1 MKVDN
6 NMCARTILCLSLAG
20 LLSFQPALAAQK
32 DEEPPQLQEKVI
44 WGVLGKTVLSSV
56 FSIFNKWLSNRLTG
70 GAPETRPECPTP
82 IAGQP
87 VSTDPGAGQPI
98 GGQSFNPDPNAVQP
112 TSSQAQIPTRQE
124 LKKEL
129 KREVSSAVV
138 IELAKIVFGAKS
150 IDPGSFSIKDS
161 NTVVGNPAA
170 PMRSVD
176 GKPNYQG
183 IHIAIV
189 AVNKDGKPL
198 GFHSVNQGF
207 RTGQRFRI
215 RVVSTF
221 DGLLAIDN
229 INPRGVQRRV
239 YPAKTSQVVSI
250 KAGEEVLL
258 PLDENQAFQFAGT
271 TGREQLLIAMRHPQA
286 FGEGASRNPV
296 YRRDEQYGSNL
307 VQEVTASTY
316 PAIFQ
321 SIQLQHD

>member
-1 MKVDN
+1 MR
-6 NMCARTILCLSLAG
+6 ARTILSLSLAG
-20 LLSFQPALAAQK
+20 LLAFQPALAAQ
-32 DEEPPQLQEKVI
+32 EEPPQYQEKII

-70 GAPETRPECPTP
+70 GAPEVKPECPTP
-82 IAGQP
+82 ITGLP
-87 VSTDPGAGQPI
+87 ISGDPSSGQPI
-98 GGQSFNPDPNAVQP
+98 GGQSISPDPNAVLPVSTP
-112 TSSQAQIPTRQE
+112 TQIPTRQ
-124 LKKEL
+124 EL

-138 IELAKIVFGAKS
+138 IELAKLVFGTKS
-150 IDPGSFSIKDS
+150 LDPRSFSAKDS
-161 NTVVGNPAA
+161 DTVVGNPAE

-183 IHIAIV
+183 VHIAIV
-189 AVNKDGKPL
+189 AVDKDGKPL

-207 RTGQRFRI
+207 KTGQRFRI

-229 INPRGVQRRV
+229 INPANVQRRV

-258 PLDENQAFQFAGT
+258 PLDKNQAFQFSGA
-271 TGREQLLIAMRHPQA
+271 TGREQLLIVMRHPQA
-286 FGEGASRNPV
+286 FGDGASRNPV

-307 VQEVTASTY
+307 VQEVTTSTY

-321 SIQLQHD
+321 NIQLQHD

>member
-1 MKVDN
+1 
-6 NMCARTILCLSLAG
+6 MCARTILCLSLAG
-20 LLSFQPALAAQK
+20 LLAFQPALAAQK
-32 DEEPPQLQEKVI
+32 QEEPPQFQEKII

-70 GAPETRPECPTP
+70 GAPEARPECPTP
-82 IAGQP
+82 IAGQ
-87 VSTDPGAGQPI
+87 SLAAGGNDPPKDE
-98 GGQSFNPDPNAVQP
+98 NR
-112 TSSQAQIPTRQE
+112 IPTTTQE

-129 KREVSSAVV
+129 KREATGTV
-138 IELAKIVFGAKS
+138 IVELAKLVFGSKS
-150 IDPGSFSIKDS
+150 LDPRSFSTKDS
-161 NTVVGNPAA
+161 DTVVGNPAE
-170 PMRSVD
+170 PMRNVD

-189 AVNKDGKPL
+189 AVDKDGKPL

-207 RTGQRFRI
+207 KTGQRFRI

-229 INPRGVQRRV
+229 INPAGVQRRV
-239 YPAKTSQVVSI
+239 YPAKATQVVSI

-258 PLDENQAFQFAGT
+258 PLDKNQAFQFSGT

-286 FGEGASRNPV
+286 FGEGASHNPV

-307 VQEVTASTY
+307 VQEVTTSTY

>member
-1 MKVDN
+1 MF
-6 NMCARTILCLSLAG
+6 ARTILCLSLAG
-20 LLSFQPALAAQK
+20 LLVFQPALAAQK
-32 DEEPPQLQEKVI
+32 QEEPPQFQEKII

-70 GAPETRPECPTP
+70 GAPEARPECPTP
-82 IAGQP
+82 IAGQSLAEGSSD
-87 VSTDPGAGQPI
+87 STKKE
-98 GGQSFNPDPNAVQP
+98 NENRVP
-112 TSSQAQIPTRQE
+112 TNIQE

-129 KREVSSAVV
+129 KREVTGTV
-138 IELAKIVFGAKS
+138 IVELAKLVFGSKS
-150 IDPGSFSIKDS
+150 LDPRSFSSKDS
-161 NTVVGNPAA
+161 DTVVGNPAA
-170 PMRSVD
+170 PMQNIN

-189 AVNKDGKPL
+189 AVDKDGKPL

-207 RTGQRFRI
+207 KTGQRFRI

-229 INPRGVQRRV
+229 INPAGVQRRV

-250 KAGEEVLL
+250 KTGEEVLL
-258 PLDENQAFQFAGT
+258 PLDKNQAFQFSGT

-307 VQEVTASTY
+307 VQEVTTSTY

-321 SIQLQHD
+321 SIHLQHD